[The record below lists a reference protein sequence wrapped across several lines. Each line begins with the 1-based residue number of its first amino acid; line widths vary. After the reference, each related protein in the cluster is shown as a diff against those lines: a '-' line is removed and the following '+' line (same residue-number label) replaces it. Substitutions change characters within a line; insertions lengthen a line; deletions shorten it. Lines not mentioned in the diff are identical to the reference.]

1 MLSKFTVSNFKNFKE
16 PFTFSLEEAKNY
28 SFNASAVKEGIV
40 QNAIVYGYN
49 GVGKSN
55 LGLALFDIVGHLTD
69 KHTDAENSYGESS
82 YLNAYNKTR
91 AATFKYEFLFGRQR
105 VTYSYEK
112 KSFRLLLKEQLII
125 NDQIVA
131 EIDRSQGTIARI
143 ELAGAESLNKELNNP
158 NLSLLKYIQ
167 TNANLIDSLENRIL
181 AEFFDFVNKMLFY
194 RSLSRNL
201 YLGYENGAW
210 DIETDIIKKGK
221 LKDFELFLNEKANLD
236 CRLEAVSTFD
246 KIIIAFDF
254 DGVHIP
260 FYDIASTGT
269 QALALF
275 YAWSLRLRSEQP
287 VSFLF
292 IDEFDA
298 FYHHELSRAIVELL
312 KASEVQFVL
321 TTHNTSIMTND
332 LLRPDC
338 YFLMWPNKIQSLAAS
353 TAKELREAHNI
364 EKMYKAGAFY
374 E

>member
-1 MLSKFTVSNFKNFKE
+1 MLRKFTVSNFKNFKE
-16 PFTFSLEEAKNY
+16 PFIFSLEDARNY
-28 SFNASAVKEGIV
+28 NFNASAVKEGVV

-82 YLNAYNKTR
+82 YLNAYNKTQ

-201 YLGYENGAW
+201 YLGYENGVW

-254 DGVHIP
+254 DGFHIP

-312 KASEVQFVL
+312 KASKTQFVL